1 MLLCLWYTD
10 YTLNEFFTSKYDFLP
25 MIIKGMVFWRHKS
38 HLVKLSMCCHP
49 RWPALQV
56 IRAAIV
62 SNINSSFLAKFRFP
76 VTMSTREDVSN
87 TVENN
92 RIHKV
97 IGP

>member
-1 MLLCLWYTD
+1 MSSGEERGLLSRTAAGNRAY
-10 YTLNEFFTSKYDFLP
+10 
-25 MIIKGMVFWRHKS
+25 
-38 HLVKLSMCCHP
+38 CHP

-76 VTMSTREDVSN
+76 VKMSTREDVSN